1 MNHSKT
7 AEEILQLVGGES
19 NVQNVIHCMT
29 RLRFNLY
36 DNSKADRQALEQVDG
51 VLGSNISGSQ
61 FQLIIGN
68 EVPKVYKEIIAN
80 SNLSESK
87 SIEGEES
94 KQKKNVISSIFDVI
108 SGVFTPILP
117 AIAGAGMI
125 KGIAALLV
133 TFGWLQEA
141 SQTYQILTVIGD
153 GAFYFLPILLAI
165 SAARK
170 FGSNPYVAAAIGA
183 AILHPTLTA
192 MFAEGGSI
200 SFVGLPVTVATYSS
214 TVIPILLAIWIASY
228 VEKWVDR
235 VTHASLKLIVVPTVT
250 LLVVVPVTLI
260 TVGPLGAIAGNYL
273 STGTNFLF
281 QNAGIVAMIL
291 LAGTF
296 SLIIITGMHYALVP
310 IMLNNIAVNGFD
322 YMIPAMFLANF
333 GQAGA
338 AFAVAMRSKN
348 KKFKSLSFT
357 TALTATM
364 GVTEPAMYGVNM
376 RLKKPFV
383 AALIG
388 AAAGGLLYALT
399 DVKAYI
405 VAGMAGLPGLPTF
418 VGPEFIFAI
427 LGLVLAFVAA
437 AVMTWIMGFEDVAA
451 PAEETTTTEEKAVD
465 TAEETDSEK
474 ASEVIASPLTGEVRS
489 LSEVSDPTF
498 AQEIMGKGTAI
509 FPTVGEVVSPVDGEV
524 VTLFAT
530 KHAIGLRSTNGSEVL
545 IHVGIDTVKLNGE
558 HFTAHIASGDK
569 VQKGQK
575 LVSFDIEAI
584 QAAGYDV
591 ITPIIITNTAEYE
604 DITALAEG
612 AVNSGEAILDLA
624 VPATTSKEAS

>member
-1 MNHSKT
+1 MNHRKT

-87 SIEGEES
+87 STEGES

-200 SFVGLPVTVATYSS
+200 SFVGLPVTIATYSS

-235 VTHASLKLIVVPTVT
+235 ITHASLKLIVVPSVT

-281 QNAGIVAMIL
+281 QNAGIIAMIL

-310 IMLNNIAVNGFD
+310 IMLNNIAVNGYD
-322 YMIPAMFLANF
+322 YMMPAMFLANF

-388 AAAGGLLYALT
+388 AATGGVLYALT

-427 LGLVLAFVAA
+427 LGLVLAFVSA
-437 AVMTWIMGFEDVAA
+437 AVVTWIIGFEDVLA
-451 PAEETTTTEEKAVD
+451 PAEETTTTKEKAVD

-474 ASEVIASPLTGEVRS
+474 ASEVIASPLTGEVRP
-489 LSEVSDPTF
+489 LAGVSDPTF

-509 FPTVGEVVSPVDGEV
+509 FPSKGEVVSPVDGEV

-530 KHAIGLRSTNGSEVL
+530 KHAIGLRSTNGAEVL

-591 ITPIIITNTAEYE
+591 ITPVIITNTAEYE

-612 AVNSGEAILDLA
+612 TVNGGEAILDLA

>member
-1 MNHSKT
+1 MNHRKT

-19 NVQNVIHCMT
+19 NVQSVIHCMT

-51 VLGSNISGSQ
+51 VLGTNISGSQ

-68 EVPKVYKEIIAN
+68 EVPKVYKEITAN
-80 SNLSESK
+80 SGLSES
-87 SIEGEES
+87 SNTEGES
-94 KQKKNVISSIFDVI
+94 KEKKNVISSIFDVI

-125 KGIAALLV
+125 KGVAALLL
-133 TFGWLQEA
+133 TFGWLQET

-153 GAFYFLPILLAI
+153 GAFYFLPILLAV

-183 AILHPTLTA
+183 SILHPTLTA
-192 MFAEGGSI
+192 MFSEGGDI
-200 SFVGLPVTVATYSS
+200 SFAGLPVTIATYSS

-235 VTHASLKLIVVPTVT
+235 ITHASLKLILVPTLT

-260 TVGPLGAIAGNYL
+260 AVGPLGAIGGNYL
-273 STGTNFLF
+273 STGTDFLF
-281 QNAGIVAMIL
+281 QNAGIIAMIL

-310 IMLNNIAVNGFD
+310 IMLNNIAVNGYD

-357 TALTATM
+357 TSLTAIM

-376 RLKKPFV
+376 RLKKPFI

-388 AAAGGLLYALT
+388 AAAGGVLYALT

-405 VAGMAGLPGLPTF
+405 VSGMAGLPGIPTF
-418 VGPEFIFAI
+418 FGPEFIFAM
-427 LGLVLAFVAA
+427 LGLVLAFVAGA
-437 AVMTWIMGFEDVAA
+437 MMTWVLGFEDVVA
-451 PAEETTTTEEKAVD
+451 PGEETTTAEQNTIENEEATV
-465 TAEETDSEK
+465 TDK
-474 ASEVIASPLTGEVRS
+474 TSEVLASPLTGEVRP
-489 LSEVSDPTF
+489 LAEVSDPTF

-509 FPTVGEVVSPVDGEV
+509 FPTAGEVVSPIDGEV
-524 VTLFAT
+524 VTVFAT
-530 KHAIGLRSTNGSEVL
+530 KHAIGLKSSNGAEVL

-558 HFTAHIASGDK
+558 HFTAHIESGAK

-575 LVSFDIEAI
+575 LLSFEKEAI
-584 QAAGYDV
+584 QAAGYDL
-591 ITPIIITNTAEYE
+591 ITPVIVTNTAEYE
-604 DITALAEG
+604 DVTALAEG
-612 AVNSGEAILDLA
+612 TVHTGEALIDLA
-624 VPATTSKEAS
+624 VPHATSKEAS

>member
-1 MNHSKT
+1 MNHRKT
-7 AEEILQLVGGES
+7 ADEILQLIGGES
-19 NVQNVIHCMT
+19 NVQSVIHCMT

-68 EVPKVYKEIIAN
+68 EVPKVYKEIISN

-87 SIEGEES
+87 STEGES

-200 SFVGLPVTVATYSS
+200 SFVGLPVTIATYSS

-235 VTHASLKLIVVPTVT
+235 ITHASLKLIVVPSVT

-281 QNAGIVAMIL
+281 QNAGIIAMIL

-310 IMLNNIAVNGFD
+310 IMLNNMAVNGYD
-322 YMIPAMFLANF
+322 YMMPAMFLANF

-338 AFAVAMRSKN
+338 AFAVAMKSKN

-388 AAAGGLLYALT
+388 AAAGGVLYALT

-437 AVMTWIMGFEDVAA
+437 AVVTWIIGFEDVLA
-451 PAEETTTTEEKAVD
+451 PVEETTTEEKAVN

-474 ASEVIASPLTGEVRS
+474 ASEVIASPLTGEVRP
-489 LSEVSDPTF
+489 LAEVSDPTF

-509 FPTVGEVVSPVDGEV
+509 FPSKGEVVSPIDGEV

-530 KHAIGLRSTNGSEVL
+530 KHAIGLRSTNGAEVL

-591 ITPIIITNTAEYE
+591 ITPVIITNTAEYE
-604 DITALAEG
+604 DITALAEDT
-612 AVNSGEAILDLA
+612 VNSGEAILDLA

>member
-1 MNHSKT
+1 MNHRKT

-19 NVQNVIHCMT
+19 NVQSVIHCMT

-36 DNSKADRQALEQVDG
+36 DNSKADRKSLEQVDG

-80 SNLSESK
+80 SSLSESK
-87 SIEGEES
+87 SAEGET

-281 QNAGIVAMIL
+281 QNAGIIAMIL

-310 IMLNNIAVNGFD
+310 IMLNNIAVNGYD

-405 VAGMAGLPGLPTF
+405 VAGMAGLPGIPTF

-437 AVMTWIMGFEDVAA
+437 AAVTWIMGFEDVMAS
-451 PAEETTTTEEKAVD
+451 AEETTTEEKTVN
-465 TAEETDSEK
+465 TATEADAEK
-474 ASEVIASPLTGEVRS
+474 ASEVIASPLSGEVRP
-489 LSEVSDPTF
+489 LAEVSDPTF
-498 AQEIMGKGTAI
+498 AQEIMGKGMAI
-509 FPTVGEVVSPVDGEV
+509 LPSKGEVVSPVDGEV

-530 KHAIGLRSTNGSEVL
+530 KHAIGLKSTNGAEVL

-575 LVSFDIEAI
+575 LVTFDMEAI

-604 DITALAEG
+604 NVTTLAEG
-612 AVNSGEAILDLA
+612 TVNSGEAVLDLA
-624 VPATTSKEAS
+624 VSATTSKEAS

>member
-1 MNHSKT
+1 MNYRKT
-7 AEEILQLVGGES
+7 AEEILQLVGGKS
-19 NVQNVIHCMT
+19 NVQSVIHCMT

-68 EVPKVYKEIIAN
+68 EVPKVYKEITASSGLGES
-80 SNLSESK
+80 SNTVGESK
-87 SIEGEES
+87 E
-94 KQKKNVISSIFDVI
+94 KKNVVSSIFDVI

-125 KGIAALLV
+125 KGITALLL
-133 TFGWLQEA
+133 TFGWLQDT
-141 SQTYQILTVIGD
+141 SQTYQILSVIGD

-170 FGSNPYVAAAIGA
+170 FGSNPYVAAAIAA

-192 MFAEGGSI
+192 MFAEGGDV
-200 SFVGLPVTVATYSS
+200 SFAGLPVTIATYSS

-228 VEKWVDR
+228 VEKWIDR
-235 VTHASLKLIVVPTVT
+235 ITHASLKLIIVPTVT

-260 TVGPLGAIAGNYL
+260 TVGPVGAILGDYL
-273 STGTNFLF
+273 SAGMDFMF
-281 QNAGIVAMIL
+281 AHAGIFATIL

-296 SLIIITGMHYALVP
+296 SLIIMTGMHYAFTP
-310 IMLNNIAVNGFD
+310 IVINNIAVNGYD
-322 YMIPAMFLANF
+322 YIIPAMFLANF

-338 AFAVAMRSKN
+338 AFAVALKSKN

-357 TALTATM
+357 TALTAVM

-376 RLKKPFV
+376 RLKKPFA

-388 AAAGGLLYALT
+388 AAIGGALYGIA

-405 VAGMAGLPGLPTF
+405 IAGIVGLPGIPVLI
-418 VGPEFIFAI
+418 GPEFIFAL
-427 LGLVLAFVAA
+427 LGLLLAFVSAA
-437 AVMTWIMGFEDVAA
+437 AVTWILGFEDVMA
-451 PAEETTTTEEKAVD
+451 PAEETTTAEQEKENEEAIVTEK
-465 TAEETDSEK
+465 T
-474 ASEVIASPLTGEVRS
+474 SEVLASPIAGEIRS
-489 LSEVSDPTF
+489 LAEVSDPTF

-509 FPTVGEVVSPVDGEV
+509 IPSAGEVVSPFHGEV
-524 VTLFAT
+524 VTVFAT
-530 KHAIGLRSTNGSEVL
+530 KHAIGLKSSNGAEVL

-558 HFTAHIASGDK
+558 HFTAHIEAGAK
-569 VQKGQK
+569 VHKGQK
-575 LVSFDIEAI
+575 LLSFDKEAI
-584 QAAGYDV
+584 QAAGYDL
-591 ITPIIITNTAEYE
+591 ITPVIITNTAEYE
-604 DITALAEG
+604 DITVLAEG
-612 AVNSGEAILDLA
+612 TASTGDALLDLA
-624 VPATTSKEAS
+624 APHAASKEAS

>member
-1 MNHSKT
+1 MNHRKT

-87 SIEGEES
+87 STEGES

-200 SFVGLPVTVATYSS
+200 SFVGLPVTIATYSS

-228 VEKWVDR
+228 VEKWIDR
-235 VTHASLKLIVVPTVT
+235 ITHASLKLIVVPSVT

-281 QNAGIVAMIL
+281 QNAGIIAMIL

-310 IMLNNIAVNGFD
+310 IMLNNIAVNGYD

-388 AAAGGLLYALT
+388 AAAGGVLYALT

-437 AVMTWIMGFEDVAA
+437 AVMTWIMGFEDVIA
-451 PAEETTTTEEKAVD
+451 PAEETTTEEKAVD
-465 TAEETDSEK
+465 TAVETDSEK
-474 ASEVIASPLTGEVRS
+474 ASEVIASPLTGEVR
-489 LSEVSDPTF
+489 LLAEVSDLTF

-509 FPTVGEVVSPVDGEV
+509 YPSKGEVVSPVDGEV

-530 KHAIGLRSTNGSEVL
+530 KHAIGLRSTNGAEVL

-591 ITPIIITNTAEYE
+591 ITPVIITNTTEYE

>member
-1 MNHSKT
+1 MNHRKT
-7 AEEILQLVGGES
+7 ADEILQLIGGES
-19 NVQNVIHCMT
+19 NVQSVIHCMT

-68 EVPKVYKEIIAN
+68 EVPKVYKEIISN

-87 SIEGEES
+87 STEGES

-200 SFVGLPVTVATYSS
+200 SFVGLPVTIATYSS

-235 VTHASLKLIVVPTVT
+235 ITHASLKLIVVPSVT

-281 QNAGIVAMIL
+281 QNAGIIAMIL

-310 IMLNNIAVNGFD
+310 IMLNNMAVNGYD
-322 YMIPAMFLANF
+322 YMMPAMFLANF

-338 AFAVAMRSKN
+338 AFAVAMKSKN

-388 AAAGGLLYALT
+388 AAAGGVLYALT

-427 LGLVLAFVAA
+427 LGLVLAFVSA
-437 AVMTWIMGFEDVAA
+437 AVVTWIIGFEDVLA
-451 PAEETTTTEEKAVD
+451 PAEETTTTKEKAVD

-474 ASEVIASPLTGEVRS
+474 ASEVIASPLTGEVRP
-489 LSEVSDPTF
+489 LAGVSDPTF

-509 FPTVGEVVSPVDGEV
+509 FPSKGEVVSPVDGEV

-530 KHAIGLRSTNGSEVL
+530 KHAIGLRSTNGAEVL

-591 ITPIIITNTAEYE
+591 ITPVIITNTAEYE

-612 AVNSGEAILDLA
+612 TVNGGEAILDLA

>member
-1 MNHSKT
+1 MNHRKT

-19 NVQNVIHCMT
+19 NVQSVIHCMT

-68 EVPKVYKEIIAN
+68 EVPKVYKEIIA
-80 SNLSESK
+80 SSGLSES
-87 SIEGEES
+87 SNTQGGS
-94 KQKKNVISSIFDVI
+94 KEKKNVISSIFDVI

-125 KGIAALLV
+125 KGITALLLTLGV
-133 TFGWLQEA
+133 LQDT

-170 FGSNPYVAAAIGA
+170 FGSNPYIAAAIA
-183 AILHPTLTA
+183 AAMLHPTLTA
-192 MFAEGGSI
+192 MFAEGGDI
-200 SFVGLPVTVATYSS
+200 SFAGLPVTIATYSS

-228 VEKWVDR
+228 VEKWIDR
-235 VTHASLKLIVVPTVT
+235 ITHASLKLIVVPTIT

-260 TVGPLGAIAGNYL
+260 TVGPLGAILGDYL
-273 STGTNFLF
+273 STGMSFMF
-281 QNAGIVAMIL
+281 EHAGIFATIL

-296 SLIIITGMHYALVP
+296 SLIIMTGMHYAFTP
-310 IMLNNIAVNGFD
+310 IVINNIAVNGYD
-322 YMIPAMFLANF
+322 YIIPAMFLANF

-338 AFAVAMRSKN
+338 AFAVALKSKN
-348 KKFKSLSFT
+348 KKFKSLSYT
-357 TALTATM
+357 TAITAVM

-376 RLKKPFV
+376 KLKKPFV

-388 AAAGGLLYALT
+388 AAIGGALYGIA

-405 VAGMAGLPGLPTF
+405 IAGIVGLPGIPVLI
-418 VGPEFIFAI
+418 GPEFVFA
-427 LGLVLAFVAA
+427 LFGLLLAFVSA
-437 AVMTWIMGFEDVAA
+437 AVVTWILGFEDVLS
-451 PAEETTTTEEKAVD
+451 PAEETTTADQNTEKEAIVTEK
-465 TAEETDSEK
+465 T
-474 ASEVIASPLTGEVRS
+474 SEVLASPIAGETRP
-489 LSEVSDPTF
+489 LAEVSDPTF

-509 FPTVGEVVSPVDGEV
+509 FPSVGEVVSPIDGEV
-524 VTLFAT
+524 VTVFAT
-530 KHAIGLRSTNGSEVL
+530 KHAIGLKSSNGAEVL

-558 HFTAHIASGDK
+558 HFTAHIESGVK
-569 VQKGQK
+569 VHKGQK
-575 LVSFDIEAI
+575 LLSFDKEAI
-584 QAAGYDV
+584 QAAGYDL
-591 ITPIIITNTAEYE
+591 ITPVIITNTAEYE

-612 AVNSGEAILDLA
+612 TVSTGEALLDLA
-624 VPATTSKEAS
+624 VPHAASKEAS

>member
-1 MNHSKT
+1 MNHRKT

-36 DNSKADRQALEQVDG
+36 DNSKANRQALEQVDG
-51 VLGSNISGSQ
+51 VLGTNISGSQ

-87 SIEGEES
+87 SADGES

-200 SFVGLPVTVATYSS
+200 SFVGLPVTIATYSS

-235 VTHASLKLIVVPTVT
+235 ITHASLKLIVVPSVT

-273 STGTNFLF
+273 SAGTNFLF
-281 QNAGIVAMIL
+281 QNAGIIAMIL

-388 AAAGGLLYALT
+388 AAAGGVLYALT

-437 AVMTWIMGFEDVAA
+437 AVMTWIMGFEDIVA
-451 PAEETTTTEEKAVD
+451 PAEETTTEKKAVD

-474 ASEVIASPLTGEVRS
+474 TSEVIASPLTGEVRP
-489 LSEVSDPTF
+489 LAEVSDPTF
-498 AQEIMGKGTAI
+498 AQEIIGKGTAI
-509 FPTVGEVVSPVDGEV
+509 FPSKGEVVSPVDGEV

-530 KHAIGLRSTNGSEVL
+530 KHAIGLRSTNGAEVL

-558 HFTAHIASGDK
+558 HFAAHIASGDK

-575 LVSFDIEAI
+575 LVSFDMEAI
-584 QAAGYDV
+584 QAAGYDI

-612 AVNSGEAILDLA
+612 TVTSGEAILDLA

>member
-1 MNHSKT
+1 MNHRKT

-87 SIEGEES
+87 STEGES

-200 SFVGLPVTVATYSS
+200 SFIGLPVTIATYSS

-235 VTHASLKLIVVPTVT
+235 ITHASLKLIVVPSVT

-281 QNAGIVAMIL
+281 QNAGIIAMIL

-310 IMLNNIAVNGFD
+310 IMLNNIAVNGYD
-322 YMIPAMFLANF
+322 YMMPAMFLANF

-388 AAAGGLLYALT
+388 AAAGGVLYALT

-418 VGPEFIFAI
+418 VGPEFIFAV

-437 AVMTWIMGFEDVAA
+437 AVVTWIIGFEDVLA

-474 ASEVIASPLTGEVRS
+474 VSEVIASPLTGEVRP
-489 LSEVSDPTF
+489 LAEVSDPTF
-498 AQEIMGKGTAI
+498 AQEIMGKGIAI
-509 FPTVGEVVSPVDGEV
+509 FPSKGEVVSPIDGEV

-530 KHAIGLRSTNGSEVL
+530 KHAIGLRSTDGAEVL

-591 ITPIIITNTAEYE
+591 ITPVIITNTAEYE
-604 DITALAEG
+604 DITALTEG
-612 AVNSGEAILDLA
+612 TVNGGEAILDLA

>member
-1 MNHSKT
+1 MNHRKT
-7 AEEILQLVGGES
+7 ADEILQLIGGES
-19 NVQNVIHCMT
+19 NVQSVIHCMT

-68 EVPKVYKEIIAN
+68 EVPKVYKEIISN

-87 SIEGEES
+87 STEGES

-200 SFVGLPVTVATYSS
+200 SFVGLPVTIATYSS

-235 VTHASLKLIVVPTVT
+235 ITHASLKLIVVPSVT

-281 QNAGIVAMIL
+281 QNAGIIAMIL

-310 IMLNNIAVNGFD
+310 IMLNNMAVNGYD
-322 YMIPAMFLANF
+322 YMMPAMFLANF

-338 AFAVAMRSKN
+338 AFAVAMKSKN

-388 AAAGGLLYALT
+388 AATGGVLYALT

-427 LGLVLAFVAA
+427 LGLVLAFVSA
-437 AVMTWIMGFEDVAA
+437 AVVTWIIGFEDVLA
-451 PAEETTTTEEKAVD
+451 PAEETTTTKEKAVD

-474 ASEVIASPLTGEVRS
+474 ASEVIASPLTGEVRP
-489 LSEVSDPTF
+489 LAGVSDPTF

-509 FPTVGEVVSPVDGEV
+509 FPSKGEVVSPVDGEV

-530 KHAIGLRSTNGSEVL
+530 KHAIGLRSTNGAEVL

-591 ITPIIITNTAEYE
+591 ITPVIITNTAEYE

-612 AVNSGEAILDLA
+612 TVNGGEAILDLA